1 MREYQTLIDAEAL
14 AGLLGH
20 ADLRLLDCRFDLGD
34 RQSGAHAYA
43 EGHLPGARYADLES
57 DLSAPKR
64 RAEDG
69 RHPWPDADVFDATL
83 GAWGITPVHQVIAYD
98 AGDGAFAAR
107 AWCLLQVFG
116 HRKAAVLD
124 GGFARWQQLGLPTES
139 ALPVISPTAYRG
151 RFDRSRLLDAEA
163 VQAHLDSGGLLLD
176 ARAAARFCG
185 EVEPID
191 AVAGHVPGARSRPYS
206 ENLEHGRF
214 KSPARLATEFKQALE
229 ARKPED
235 LVAMCGS
242 GVTACHHLLA
252 MQHAGLRGGRLY
264 AGSWSGWIA
273 DPTRPIAVG

>member
-1 MREYQTLIDAEAL
+1 MRQYETLIDAEAL

-20 ADLRLLDCRFDLGD
+20 ADLRLLDCRFDLGN
-34 RQSGAHAYA
+34 RQSGARVYA
-43 EGHLPGARYADLES
+43 EGHLPGARYADLER
-57 DLSAPKR
+57 DLSGPKR

-69 RHPWPDADVFDATL
+69 RHPWPDADVFGAAL
-83 GAWGITPVHQVIAYD
+83 GAWGITPAHQVIAYD

-107 AWCLLQVFG
+107 AWYLLQVFG

-139 ALPVISPTAYRG
+139 ALPVVSPTAYRN
-151 RFDRSRLLDAEA
+151 RFDRSRLLDAGA
-163 VQAHLDSGGLLLD
+163 VQAHLDRGGLLLD
-176 ARAAARFCG
+176 ARAAARFRG

-191 AVAGHVPGARSRPYS
+191 AVAGHVPCAHDRPYS
-206 ENLEHGRF
+206 DNLQHGRF
-214 KSPARLATEFKQALE
+214 KPAAQLAAEFGDVLRNHAPQ
-229 ARKPED
+229 D

-252 MQHAGLRGGRLY
+252 MEHAGLRGGRLY

-273 DPTRPIAVG
+273 DPTRPIEVG